1 MINKVLKLNSAFS
14 IVKSDLPSASDPIDS
29 IFIEGYASTTDVDR
43 AGDVVP
49 KDVWEKGL
57 ENYLKNPIILSQHD
71 HDDPIGRM
79 VEHKISSKGL
89 WIRARISAAAAE
101 VFSLIK
107 DGVLTA
113 FSIGFMI
120 KDAEYNSA
128 ANVFVVKELELTEIS
143 VVSVPCNQNTVFSIA
158 KAFGDEA
165 EYAEFK
171 KQFVPSSGSAKGLE
185 PNEAAESAPQKEF
198 KMNPEELKQMLADTA
213 KSAAEAATKAFVD
226 AQTIEKAKAE
236 AAIKEAAD
244 FDARVKSAVEAQV
257 KTLDT
262 GAERLL
268 ADVAKRFEDQANSTK
283 STLEGLEA
291 SLKEKAAELEAMQ
304 KSKMTFVQ
312 GADNGQAPYADVEKA
327 ILLSKISGKS
337 ITETN
342 FGKELVTKYAGTQPS
357 AHLPNSTWDTQVSLN
372 MEAEVRR
379 KLVIANTLNS
389 IAMNQPVM
397 KIPVNPEAGYGTWVT
412 TAQYGTTSSSGAT
425 GSHQLTDITLSAYKL
440 ATREYLAFEE
450 DEDSLIAILPIV
462 RDALIRRNSKSLDKA
477 FIMGAG
483 SGADPVAGLA
493 TYSAVSAGT
502 TFVSLAAGFGTTA
515 TTPLRQARKNLGAWG
530 LDPSSLVYVVSTE
543 LYFALMDDPLFQT
556 MDKVGDKAT
565 ILTGQVG
572 QVGGTP
578 VLVSGEFLTA
588 ASGANN
594 ALTNLAGLVYA
605 PANFVVGNQ
614 RGLRL
619 DTQDLVESQQK
630 VLVSSLRTGM
640 TRLTSNLGSAVHA
653 IRYTT

>member
-1 MINKVLKLNSAFS
+1 MTNKVLKLNSAFS
-14 IVKSDLPSASDPIDS
+14 IVKSDLPTASDPIDS

-89 WIRARISAAAAE
+89 WIKARISAAAE
-101 VFSLIK
+101 VFNLIK

-185 PNEAAESAPQKEF
+185 PNEAAKSAPQKEF
-198 KMNPEELKQMLADTA
+198 NMNPEELKQMLADTA

-226 AQTIEKAKAE
+226 AQAIEKAKEA

-312 GADNGQAPYADVEKA
+312 GQDNGQAPYADVEKA

-372 MEAEVRR
+372 MEMEVRR

-462 RDALIRRNSKSLDKA
+462 RDALIRRNAKSLDKA

-502 TFVSLAAGFGTTA
+502 TFVSLATGFGTTA

-556 MDKVGDKAT
+556 MDKVGTAAT

-588 ASGANN
+588 ASGANS
-594 ALTNLAGLVYA
+594 ALTNLAGMVYA

>member
-1 MINKVLKLNSAFS
+1 MTNKVLKLNSAFS
-14 IVKSDLPSASDPIDS
+14 IVKSDLPTASDPIDS

-89 WIRARISAAAAE
+89 WIRARISAAAE
-101 VFSLIK
+101 VFNLIK

-185 PNEAAESAPQKEF
+185 PNEAAKSAPQKEF
-198 KMNPEELKQMLADTA
+198 NMNPEELKQMLADTA

-226 AQTIEKAKAE
+226 AQAVEKAKAE
-236 AAIKEAAD
+236 AAIKESAE

-268 ADVAKRFEDQANSTK
+268 ADVAKRFEDQANTTR

-312 GADNGQAPYADVEKA
+312 GQDNGQAPYADVEKA

-337 ITETN
+337 ITETT

-412 TAQYGTTSSSGAT
+412 TAQYGTTNSSGAT

-462 RDALIRRNSKSLDKA
+462 RDALIRRNAKSLDKA

-502 TFVSLAAGFGTTA
+502 TFVSIATGFGTTA

-530 LDPSSLVYVVSTE
+530 LDPSALVYVVSTE

-556 MDKVGDKAT
+556 MDKVGAAAT

-588 ASGANN
+588 AAGANN
-594 ALTNLAGLVYA
+594 ALTNLAGMVYA

>member
-1 MINKVLKLNSAFS
+1 MKPNDKVLKLNSAFS
-14 IVKSDLPSASDPIDS
+14 VVKSDLPNASDVIDS
-29 IFIEGYASTTDVDR
+29 IFVEGYASTTDVDR

-79 VEHKISSKGL
+79 VEHRIDSKGL
-89 WIRARISAAAAE
+89 WIRARISAAAE
-101 VFSLIK
+101 VFNLIK

-143 VVSVPCNQNTVFSIA
+143 VVSIPCNQNTVFSVA
-158 KAFGDEA
+158 KAFSNEE

-185 PNEAAESAPQKEF
+185 PNEAAKSAPQKEF
-198 KMNPEELKQMLADTA
+198 NMNPEELKQMLADTA
-213 KSAAEAATKAFVD
+213 KSAADAATKAILS
-226 AQTIEKAKAE
+226 AQADEKAKTE
-236 AAIKEAAD
+236 LAIKEAAE
-244 FDARVKSAVEAQV
+244 FDARVKAAVEAQV

-268 ADVAKRFEDQANSTK
+268 ADVAKRFEDQATSTK

-291 SLKEKAAELEAMQ
+291 SLKEKAAEIDAMR
-304 KSKMTFVQ
+304 KSKMQFVQ
-312 GADNGQAPYADVEKA
+312 GDDGKAPYADVEKA

-337 ITETN
+337 ITDTN

-462 RDALIRRNSKSLDKA
+462 RDALIRRNAKSLDKA

-483 SGADPVAGLA
+483 AGADPVAGLA

-502 TFVSLAAGFGTTA
+502 TFVSVATGFGTTA

-530 LDPSSLVYVVSTE
+530 LDPSALVYVVSTE

-556 MDKVGDKAT
+556 MDKVGTSAT

-594 ALTNLAGLVYA
+594 ALTNLAGLCYA

>member
-1 MINKVLKLNSAFS
+1 MATKVLKLNSAFS
-14 IVKSDLPSASDPIDS
+14 ITKSDLPTADQTIDS

-49 KDVWEKGL
+49 KDVWEMGMQ
-57 ENYLKNPIILSQHD
+57 NYLKNPIILSQHD

-79 VEHKISSKGL
+79 VEHKIDSKGL
-89 WIRARISAAAAE
+89 WIRARISAAAE

-143 VVSVPCNQNTVFSIA
+143 VVSVPCNQNTVFSVA
-158 KAFGDEA
+158 KAFDNA
-165 EYAEFK
+165 DDYAMFK
-171 KQFVPSSGSAKGLE
+171 EQYLPKSNPAKGLVTDK
-185 PNEAAESAPQKEF
+185 AADCATPKEF
-198 KMNPEELKQMLADTA
+198 KMDPKELEKMLADAAT
-213 KSAAEAATKAFVD
+213 KAAEAATKSMRESQAAD
-226 AQTIEKAKAE
+226 KLAAEKAAAETAALAAAVE
-236 AAIKEAAD
+236 AAVE
-244 FDARVKSAVEAQV
+244 ARVKTV
-257 KTLDT
+257 DT

-268 ADVAKRFEDQANSTK
+268 AEVTKRFEEQAVSAK

-291 SLKEKAAELEAMQ
+291 SLKEKADELAAIQ
-304 KSKMTFVQ
+304 KSKMSFVQ
-312 GADNGQAPYADVEKA
+312 GADGQAPYVDIEKA
-327 ILLSKISGKS
+327 ILLSKLSGKA
-337 ITETN
+337 ITDTK

-372 MEAEVRR
+372 MEEEVRR
-379 KLVIANTLNS
+379 KLVIANTLRG

-412 TAQYGTTSSSGAT
+412 TAQYGTTNSSGAT

-450 DEDSLIAILPIV
+450 DEDSLIAIMPIV
-462 RDALIRRNSKSLDKA
+462 RDALIRRNAKSLDKA

-483 SGADPVAGLA
+483 AGADPVAGLA
-493 TYSAVSAGT
+493 TYSAASAGT
-502 TFVSLAAGFGTTA
+502 TFVSLATGFSTTA
-515 TTPLRQARKNLGAWG
+515 TTNLRQARKNLGAWG
-530 LDPSSLVYVVSTE
+530 LDPSALVYVVSTE

-588 ASGANN
+588 ASGTSTG
-594 ALTNLAGLVYA
+594 LGNLAGMVYA

-640 TRLTSNLGSAVHA
+640 VRLTNNLGSGVHA

>member
-1 MINKVLKLNSAFS
+1 MTNKVLKLNSAFS
-14 IVKSDLPSASDPIDS
+14 IVKSDLPTASDPIDS

-89 WIRARISAAAAE
+89 WIRARISAAAE
-101 VFSLIK
+101 VFNLIK

-185 PNEAAESAPQKEF
+185 PNEAAKSAPQKELN
-198 KMNPEELKQMLADTA
+198 MNPEELKQMLADTA

-226 AQTIEKAKAE
+226 AQAIEKAKAE
-236 AAIKEAAD
+236 AAIKESAE

-268 ADVAKRFEDQANSTK
+268 ADVAKRFEDQANTTR

-312 GADNGQAPYADVEKA
+312 GQDNGQAPYADVEKA

-337 ITETN
+337 ITETT

-412 TAQYGTTSSSGAT
+412 TAQYGTTNSSGAT

-462 RDALIRRNSKSLDKA
+462 RDALIRRNAKSLDKA

-530 LDPSSLVYVVSTE
+530 LDPSALVYVVSTE

-556 MDKVGDKAT
+556 MDKVGAAAT

-588 ASGANN
+588 AAGANN
-594 ALTNLAGLVYA
+594 ALTNLAGMVYA

>member
-1 MINKVLKLNSAFS
+1 MATKVLKLNSAFS
-14 IVKSDLPSASDPIDS
+14 ITKSDLPSADDPIDS

-49 KDVWEKGL
+49 RDVWEKGL
-57 ENYLKNPIILSQHD
+57 ANYLKNPIILSQHD

-79 VEHKISSKGL
+79 VEHKIDSKGL
-89 WIRARISAAAAE
+89 WIRARISAAAE
-101 VFSLIK
+101 VFNLIK

-120 KDAEYNSA
+120 KDAEYNAA
-128 ANVFVVKELELTEIS
+128 ANVFVIKELELTEIS
-143 VVSVPCNQNTVFSIA
+143 VVSVPCNQNTVFSVA
-158 KAFGDEA
+158 KAFDNA
-165 EYAEFK
+165 DDYAKFK
-171 KQFVPSSGSAKGLE
+171 EQYLSESNPAKGLVTE
-185 PNEAAESAPQKEF
+185 KAADCATPKEF
-198 KMNPEELKQMLADTA
+198 KMDPKELEKMLADAA
-213 KSAAEAATKAFVD
+213 KNAAEAATKAMLD
-226 AQTIEKAKAE
+226 AQAAEKAAAEKA
-236 AAIKEAAD
+236 AAD
-244 FDARVKSAVEAQV
+244 TAALTAAVTAAVEARVKTV
-257 KTLDT
+257 DT

-268 ADVAKRFEDQANSTK
+268 AEVTKRFEDQAATAK
-283 STLEGLEA
+283 SALEGLEA
-291 SLKEKAAELEAMQ
+291 SLKEKAAELSAMQ
-304 KSKMTFVQ
+304 STKMSFVQ
-312 GADNGQAPYADVEKA
+312 GDKGEAPYAEVEKA
-327 ILLSKISGKS
+327 ILLSKISGKAL
-337 ITETN
+337 TDTK
-342 FGKELVTKYAGTQPS
+342 FGSALVTKYAGTQPS

-372 MEAEVRR
+372 MEEEVRR
-379 KLVIANTLNS
+379 KLVVANTLRS

-412 TAQYGTTSSSGAT
+412 TAQYGTTNSSGAT

-462 RDALIRRNSKSLDKA
+462 RDALIRRNAKSLDKA

-502 TFVSLAAGFGTTA
+502 TFVSIASGFGTTA

-530 LDPSSLVYVVSTE
+530 LDPSAIVYIVSTE
-543 LYFALMDDPLFQT
+543 LYFSLMDDPLFQT

-572 QVGGTP
+572 SVGGTP

-594 ALTNLAGLVYA
+594 ALTNLAGMVYA

-640 TRLTSNLGSAVHA
+640 TRLTNNLGSGVHA